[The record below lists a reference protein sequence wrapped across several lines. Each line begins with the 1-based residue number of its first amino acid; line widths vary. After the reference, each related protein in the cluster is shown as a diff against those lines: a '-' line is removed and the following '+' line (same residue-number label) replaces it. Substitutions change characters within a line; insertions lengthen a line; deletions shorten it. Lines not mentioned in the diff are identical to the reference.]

1 MVGKYLFIITIF
13 FFHLNIYSAEIIY
26 EKNGII
32 ISNQDLNQLKLIEQQ
47 NSNNNLLKKLIF
59 IKKINM
65 KLLEDNK
72 EYYELTITNIK
83 SRNIIIENVDQAFI
97 EEYLIY
103 KNVQN
108 DIAKNYYNNNKENL
122 DVHEAYKEKN
132 IILGLSEDKC
142 LTITRKLNIL
152 DLNKIYIDK
161 ILKMELNK
169 NLLPI
174 IYQTKDYDLCIN
186 KRNAQEIIN
195 IFNNYLYEISN
206 DDFLN
211 FIYDKN

>member
-47 NSNNNLLKKLIF
+47 KSNNNLLKKLIF

-108 DIAKNYYNNNKENL
+108 DIARNYYNNNKENL
-122 DVHEAYKEKN
+122 HVHEAYKEKN

-152 DLNKIYIDK
+152 DLNKI
-161 ILKMELNK
+161 
-169 NLLPI
+169 
-174 IYQTKDYDLCIN
+174 
-186 KRNAQEIIN
+186 
-195 IFNNYLYEISN
+195 
-206 DDFLN
+206 
-211 FIYDKN
+211 

>member
-1 MVGKYLFIITIF
+1 MVGKYLFIIAIF

-65 KLLEDNK
+65 RLLEDNK

-108 DIAKNYYNNNKENL
+108 DIARNYYNNNKENL